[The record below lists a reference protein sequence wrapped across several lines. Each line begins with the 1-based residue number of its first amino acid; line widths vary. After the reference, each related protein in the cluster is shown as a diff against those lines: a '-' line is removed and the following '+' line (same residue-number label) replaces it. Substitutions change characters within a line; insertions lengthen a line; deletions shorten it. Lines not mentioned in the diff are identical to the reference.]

1 MKCAYNRPYLLGM
14 YFLLFTIVSV
24 NFASAQSNF
33 SEVKPRIIITAD
45 PELDDQNSLIRFL
58 LYSNEVNIEGLI
70 YASSGFHW
78 KGDGTSKKW
87 FVPGREYDRFNMNI
101 CPCTSWRWKEAESFI
116 HDVVGAYSASY
127 EQLRIHDNDYPSPE
141 YLSSIIRYGN
151 IEFDGDYSKDTPGS
165 EWIEKLILDDQPG
178 PLFITAWGG
187 GSTIARALYAIE
199 SKYRYQHG
207 WKELKARISN
217 KVILLPSGDQ
227 DDTFATY
234 IEPHWPQIE
243 IRKFSN
249 VPNYGYGAQIN
260 AKASNLPFLSA
271 DWMTEY
277 VTSRGPLGALYRV
290 WGDGQQMVE
299 GDQLDYFGLKGL
311 TAQELRDRGYIVWLP
326 PQEAGSWLGE
336 GDNHTVM
343 NMLGNGLNAYKEAH
357 YGGWGGYEPVD
368 ETGPSRFQLPP
379 DATEEDMA
387 ALLSSSKN
395 IPSDFPDFF
404 PQAQNDFAARMIW
417 ATTDSYEQ
425 ANHHPQSSLEVPSVI
440 KVVPNQSVSLFAKAN
455 DPDEDAIFVKW
466 WLMPNGT
473 YQTPVSFEDAFS
485 LHPTVFIPAES
496 KVGEVYHIIMEVVDS
511 GTPSLTTYKRLL
523 LKVLD

>member
-1 MKCAYNRPYLLGM
+1 MKMVFSRLHHIGSW
-14 YFLLFTIVSV
+14 FLFLVFFSLNQGFT
-24 NFASAQSNF
+24 QSDYGG
-33 SEVKPRIIITAD
+33 VQPRIIITAD

-58 LYSNEVNIEGLI
+58 LYSNEVKIAGLI

-78 KGDGTSKKW
+78 KGDGSGKKW
-87 FVPGREYDRFNMNI
+87 FVPGREYDRFKMDV
-101 CPCTSWRWKEAESFI
+101 CPCTSWRWKEGESFI
-116 HDVVGAYSASY
+116 DDVVDAYSKSY
-127 EQLRIHDNDYPSPE
+127 KNLKIHDPKYPNPDELESV
-141 YLSSIIRYGN
+141 IRYGN

-165 EWIEKLILDDQPG
+165 ELIESLILDELPG

-199 SKYRYQHG
+199 SKFSHQAG
-207 WKELKARISN
+207 WNELKSRISK
-217 KVILLPSGDQ
+217 KVVLLPSGDQ
-227 DDTFATY
+227 DDTFAKY

-249 VPNYGYGAQIN
+249 VPSYGYGAQIN

-343 NMLGNGLNAYKEAH
+343 NMLGNGLNAYKEAY
-357 YGGWGGYEPVD
+357 YGGWGGYQPIG
-368 ETGPSRFQLPP
+368 ETGPSRFQLSP
-379 DATEEDMA
+379 DATEDDMA

-395 IPSDFPDFF
+395 IPSEFPDFF

-440 KVVPNQSVSLFAKAN
+440 KAVPNQRVSLFGNAV
-455 DPDEDAIFVKW
+455 DPEGDAMEVKW

-473 YQTPVSFEDAFS
+473 YQTPVSFEEADSF
-485 LHPTVFIPAES
+485 HPIVVIPEEAL
-496 KVGEVYHIIMEVVDS
+496 VGEAYHIIMEVKDS
-511 GTPSLTTYKRLL
+511 GTPQLTTYQRVI

>member
-1 MKCAYNRPYLLGM
+1 MKMNSIAINLIGYW
-14 YFLLFTIVSV
+14 FLFLVFFPLNQGI
-24 NFASAQSNF
+24 AQTKHRGI
-33 SEVKPRIIITAD
+33 KPRIIITAD

-58 LYSNEVNIEGLI
+58 LYSNEMNIAGLI

-78 KGDGTSKKW
+78 KGDGSGKRW

-101 CPCTSWRWKEAESFI
+101 CPCTSWRWKEDESFI
-116 HDVVGAYSASY
+116 HDVVEAYGASY
-127 EQLRIHDNDYPSPE
+127 KFLKVHDSEYPNPE
-141 YLSSIIRYGN
+141 YLESVIRYGN

-165 EWIEKLILDDQPG
+165 ELIESLIMDDVPG
-178 PLFITAWGG
+178 PLFITVWGG

-199 SKYRYQHG
+199 SKYAHSDG
-207 WKELKARISN
+207 WSKLKDRISK
-217 KVILLPSGDQ
+217 KVVLLPSGDQ

-249 VPNYGYGAQIN
+249 VPSYGYGAQIN

-271 DWMTEY
+271 DWMEEY
-277 VTSRGPLGALYRV
+277 VTSRGPLGTLYRV

-299 GDQLDYFGLKGL
+299 GDRLDYFGLKDL
-311 TAQELRDRGYIVWLP
+311 TTQELRDRGYMVWLP

-343 NMLGNGLNAYKEAH
+343 NMLGNGLNAYEEAH
-357 YGGWGGYEPVD
+357 YGGWGGYQPLGEV
-368 ETGPSRFQLPP
+368 GPSRFQLPP

-387 ALLSSSKN
+387 ALLSNAKN
-395 IPSDFPDFF
+395 IPSEFPDFF
-404 PQAQNDFAARMIW
+404 PQAQSDFAARMIW
-417 ATTDSYEQ
+417 ATTNSYAQ
-425 ANHHPQSSLEVPSVI
+425 ANHHPQASSEVPSVI
-440 KVVPNQSVSLFAKAN
+440 KVVPNQSVSLFGNAV
-455 DPDEDAIFVKW
+455 DPDGDALEVKW

-473 YQTPVSFEDAFS
+473 YQTPVSIENADSF
-485 LHPTVFIPAES
+485 HPTVIIPEES
-496 KVGEVYHIIMEVVDS
+496 KVGETYHIIMEVMDA
-511 GTPSLTTYKRLL
+511 GTPQLTTYQRVI